1 MSAFLDQH
9 TAALADFFIKGLE
22 SGKGPIRKRW
32 DAGTIPG
39 YCHNFVTGQPYHG
52 GNQWSL
58 LWALEQLAERGVD
71 TSDTRFGTYKQ
82 ALSVGAQVRKGEKS
96 FVGVKY
102 VEVKPGKKVD
112 KTEIVIEPEE
122 PGRPRLV
129 AMPFF
134 VFHASQMDGL
144 PPMKKLEPRDLDERI
159 REAQKIVDNLGVP
172 IDHGGDRAY
181 YSPSRDQIQM
191 PERLAFGSDG
201 DYMSVLIHECAHA
214 TGHPSRLN
222 RKFGE
227 RFGDPG
233 YALEELRAE
242 MASFDLCRRT
252 GVPFNPDDHVQYV
265 NHWIEALRNDPK
277 EIMRAAQDVEKIL
290 AFMKAPEIIYEKIPV
305 IEKSQEQTVQL
316 PDPKASL
323 DRFRSLTQ
331 AKGRGLELT
340 L

>member
-1 MSAFLDQH
+1 MSAFIDQH

-22 SGKGPIRKRW
+22 SGKGPIRRKW
-32 DAGTIPG
+32 DANTIPG
-39 YCHNFVTGQPYHG
+39 HCHNFVTGQPYHG

-71 TSDTRFGTYKQ
+71 VSDTRFGTYKQ
-82 ALSVGAQVRKGEKS
+82 AKSVGAQVRKGEQS

-102 VEVKPGKKVD
+102 VEFRGAKKAD
-112 KTEIVIEPEE
+112 KTEIVEPEE

-129 AMPFF
+129 AVPFF
-134 VFHASQMDGL
+134 VFHASQIDGL
-144 PPMKKLEPRDLDERI
+144 PPVQTIAPRDLDERI
-159 REAQKIVDNLGVP
+159 AEAQKIVDDLRVP
-172 IDHGGDRAY
+172 IFHGGDKAY
-181 YSPSRDQIQM
+181 YSPSQDRIQM
-191 PERLAFGSDG
+191 PERVAFGSDG
-201 DYMSVLIHECAHA
+201 DYMAVLLHECAHS

-227 RFGDPG
+227 SFADPG

-265 NHWIEALRNDPK
+265 NHWIEALQNDPW

-290 AFMKAPEIIYEKIPV
+290 AFMKVPEIQYEKVPV
-305 IEKSQEQTVQL
+305 IEQAKEMTVELPDSRASLKRARSHPKPKGHEQTL
-316 PDPKASL
+316 SL
-323 DRFRSLTQ
+323 
-331 AKGRGLELT
+331 
-340 L
+340 

>member
-1 MSAFLDQH
+1 MSAFIDQH

-22 SGKGPIRKRW
+22 SGKGPIRRKW

-39 YCHNFVTGQPYHG
+39 YAHNFLTGQPYHG

-71 TSDTRFGTYKQ
+71 VSDTRFGTYKQ
-82 ALSVGAQVRKGEKS
+82 AHSVGAQVRKGEQS

-102 VEVKPGKKVD
+102 VEFRGNKVD
-112 KTEIVIEPEE
+112 KTEIVEPEE

-129 AMPFF
+129 AVPFF
-134 VFHASQMDGL
+134 VFHASQIDGL
-144 PPMKKLEPRDLDERI
+144 PPMKKLEQRELDERI
-159 REAQKIVDNLGVP
+159 REAQKIVDQLGVP
-172 IDHGGDRAY
+172 INHGGDRAF

-191 PERLAFGSDG
+191 PERLAFASDG
-201 DYMSVLIHECAHA
+201 DYMSVLLHECAHS
-214 TGHPSRLN
+214 TGHPTRLN
-222 RKFGE
+222 RQFGE

-290 AFMKAPEIIYEKIPV
+290 SYMKVPEIVYEKVPV
-305 IEKSQEQTVQL
+305 IAQEKDQIVEL

-323 DRFRSLTQ
+323 DRLRTRTRSKGQ
-331 AKGRGLELT
+331 ALELT

>member
-1 MSAFLDQH
+1 MSAFIDQH
-9 TAALADFFIKGLE
+9 TTALADFFIQGLE
-22 SGKGPIRKRW
+22 SGKGPIRRKW

-39 YCHNFVTGQPYHG
+39 YAHNFTTGQPYRG
-52 GNQWSL
+52 SNQWSL

-71 TSDTRFGTYKQ
+71 PSDTRFGTYKQ
-82 ALSVGAQVRKGEKS
+82 ALSVGAQVRKGEKA

-102 VEVKPGKKVD
+102 VEVQAGRKVD
-112 KTEIVIEPEE
+112 KTEIVEPEE
-122 PGRPRLV
+122 PGRPRMV
-129 AMPFF
+129 AVPFF
-134 VFHASQMDGL
+134 VFHASQIDGL
-144 PPMKKLEPRDLDERI
+144 PPMQKLEQRDLDERI
-159 REAQKIVDNLGVP
+159 AEAQKIVNQLGVP

-191 PERLAFGSDG
+191 PQRLAFASDG
-201 DYMSVLIHECAHA
+201 DYMSVLLHECAHA

-242 MASFDLCRRT
+242 MASFDICRRT
-252 GVPFNPDDHVQYV
+252 GVPFDPGDHVQYV
-265 NHWIEALRNDPK
+265 NHWIQALKNDPR
-277 EIMRAAQDVEKIL
+277 EIMRAAQDVDKIL
-290 AFMKAPEIIYEKIPV
+290 AYMKVPEIQYEKVPV
-305 IEKSQEQTVQL
+305 IDQAKEQTVEL

-323 DRFRSLTQ
+323 DRLRSRTRS
-331 AKGRGLELT
+331 KGQGLELT